1 MRRVRILAALIALV
15 TLAAAG
21 RVALAAPP
29 TGPPIVSGGGSSDLQ
44 LGEQLFAGNCVMCHG
59 IAGKGVATPTL
70 SASGIDGQGPPLRGV
85 GARAAD
91 FYLTTGYMPLAAPD
105 RQPVRSRPRF
115 SAREIRALTAYVA
128 SLGGGPPIPTPKPQE
143 GSLSQGLE
151 LFTEHCAGCHQVAA
165 EGGVVTGA
173 RVPPLNRATP
183 TQIASAVRIGPYVM
197 PKFSERAIS
206 DAQLNSIIRYVQYA
220 KNPRDEGGWGINH
233 LGPFPEGM
241 VTWLLAIVVLVAT
254 CMVIGK
260 RLGSR

>member
-1 MRRVRILAALIALV
+1 MRRVRVLAVLIALA
-15 TLAAAG
+15 TLIAAG
-21 RVALAAPP
+21 REALAAPP
-29 TGPPIVSGGGSSDLQ
+29 TGPPLVGAGGSGLE

-59 IAGKGVATPTL
+59 IAGRGVRTPTV
-70 SASGIDGQGPPLRGV
+70 SASGITGQGPPLRGV

-115 SAREIRALTAYVA
+115 SNREIHALTAYVA
-128 SLGGGPPIPTPKPQE
+128 SLGGGPPIPNPKPE
-143 GSLSQGLE
+143 RGSLSQGFE

-173 RVPPLNRATP
+173 RVPPLNQATP
-183 TQIASAVRIGPYVM
+183 TQIAAAVRIGPYVM

-206 DAQLNSIIRYVQYA
+206 DAQLNSIIRYVEYA
-220 KNPRDEGGWGINH
+220 KNPRDDGGWAINH

-241 VTWLLAIVVLVAT
+241 VTWLIAMVVLVAT
-254 CMVIGK
+254 CLVIGK
-260 RLGSR
+260 RMGSR